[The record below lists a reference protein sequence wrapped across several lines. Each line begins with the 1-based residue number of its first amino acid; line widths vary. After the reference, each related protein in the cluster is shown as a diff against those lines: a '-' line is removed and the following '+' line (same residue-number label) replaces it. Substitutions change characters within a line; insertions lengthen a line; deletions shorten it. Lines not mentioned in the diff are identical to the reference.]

1 MTWLLI
7 ILAICRLVYEAWER
21 QQAEAYVEEL
31 RRRGEL

>member
-7 ILAICRLVYEAWER
+7 ILAIGRLFYEAWEK